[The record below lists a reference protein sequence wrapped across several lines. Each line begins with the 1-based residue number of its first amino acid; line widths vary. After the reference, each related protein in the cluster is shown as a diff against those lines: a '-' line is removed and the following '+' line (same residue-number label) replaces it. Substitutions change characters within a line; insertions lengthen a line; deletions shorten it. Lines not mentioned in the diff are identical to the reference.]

1 VRRQKSKVR
10 VAVCGVGFVGGQ
22 AHVPAFKKI
31 TGSELVALNARTE
44 VRVKKLAEKY
54 NVRYYL
60 DYAELLR
67 SNVDAVVLSVPT
79 PLHFQM
85 ASEAIALGKHVLC
98 EMPLTPTIAESEK
111 LGKRA
116 ENKGVVLMP
125 VLNFRFTPNYVKVKE
140 LIEAGAI
147 GKPLAFSFEEFI
159 AARSQQEQWPV
170 GSWAWD
176 ISKSGG
182 YPDFTLSVWS
192 IDLIRWLFKSEIV
205 EAGWQSNYS
214 PLKELGGYVGYN
226 TLGTIKLSNGMVG
239 SLHYGST
246 VAPTEGTSKLEVFGD
261 NTKIMRATW
270 NNSLMLIGEE
280 PPQKQEWIFTE
291 GGTRVWGHYQMDQH
305 FIDCILRGKKPLVT
319 VKDAIKA
326 QAVAAKMV
334 KT

>member
-1 VRRQKSKVR
+1 MHRQKSKVR

-31 TGSELVALNARTE
+31 AGSELVALNARTE

-111 LGKRA
+111 LGKMA
-116 ENKGVVLMP
+116 EKRGVILMP
-125 VLNFRFTPNYVKVKE
+125 VLNFRFTPNYVKAKE
-140 LIEAGAI
+140 LIETGAI

-159 AARSQQEQWPV
+159 AARSQQEQWPA

-192 IDLIRWLFKSEIV
+192 IDLIRWLFKSEIA

-214 PLKELGGYVGYN
+214 PLKELGDYVGYN
-226 TLGTIKLSNGMVG
+226 TLGTMKLSNGTVG

-270 NNSLMLIGEE
+270 NNSLTLIGEE

-305 FIDCILRGKKPLVT
+305 FIECILHGKKPLAT
-319 VKDAIKA
+319 FKDAIKA